1 MIQLKEKK
9 VVENNFDVHDRD
21 IDKDFLFKK
30 YFNDVKKFRLLT
42 REEEDELS
50 RRAKQGDENAK
61 EILINSNLRFVVS
74 VAKKYQNQ
82 GLPLMDL
89 IAEGN
94 MGLLTAVEK
103 FDPDM
108 GYHFISYAVWWIR
121 QAILKALSEKTRL
134 IRLPLNK
141 MNDLLHIEKLM
152 EEFQNKGLSVDIEKL
167 SKKLDIPRQ
176 TIEDILTISR
186 DYLSFDY
193 KFTDSSDSATLG
205 EILPDSGKDP
215 QQNSEEL
222 YIKETIDKILDTL
235 TPREKNIIILRFGLN
250 GEKAMSLQEVG
261 NIYNLTKER
270 IRQIEKK
277 ALRKLKHPSRA
288 RKLKTLFAA

>member
-1 MIQLKEKK
+1 MIQLKEKEI
-9 VVENNFDVHDRD
+9 VENNVEVIDKD

-50 RRAKQGDENAK
+50 RKAKAGDEEAK

-94 MGLLTAVEK
+94 VGLLNAVEK

-141 MNDLLHIEKLM
+141 MNDLLHIEKLID
-152 EEFQNKGLSVDIEKL
+152 EFQNKGLNIDIDEVSRKL
-167 SKKLDIPRQ
+167 NIPKQ

-193 KFTDSSDSATLG
+193 KFTDSADSATLG
-205 EILPDSGKDP
+205 EILPDSSIDP
-215 QQNSEEL
+215 QENSENL
-222 YIKETIDKILDTL
+222 YVKETIDKILDTL

-288 RKLKTLFAA
+288 KKLKTLFAA